1 MRFVLSRLLP
11 MPYEKGRMGVI
22 PIQLIRHRKGMCLD
36 QGQKFVTV
44 LELELQYLC
53 PLHFL
58 LTAPD
63 SWLVLVDVNCGSKE
77 KGGLWGD

>member
-1 MRFVLSRLLP
+1 
-11 MPYEKGRMGVI
+11 MPYEKGGMSVI
-22 PIQLIRHRKGMCLD
+22 PIPLIRHRKCTCLD
-36 QGQKFVTV
+36 QSQKFVTA
-44 LELELQYLC
+44 LEFEPQYLH